1 MEECAP
7 GLLALP
13 WAGGAPVLVVAGG
26 AIPPEHRGQV
36 HPHDA
41 PVDARAGGG
50 EGGGGGAPGQGEGAK
65 HGEHGG
71 VLPGLRDQAEDA
83 DGRGLELGR
92 RRR

>member
-13 WAGGAPVLVVAGG
+13 RAGGAPVLVVAGG
-26 AIPPEHRGQV
+26 AIPPEHRGHV

>member
-13 WAGGAPVLVVAGG
+13 RAGGAPVLVVAGG
-26 AIPPEHRGQV
+26 AIPPEHRGHV

-50 EGGGGGAPGQGEGAK
+50 EGGGGGGPVDDAARSRSRSLAHDALSRSRTLSGEWRV
-65 HGEHGG
+65 E
-71 VLPGLRDQAEDA
+71 
-83 DGRGLELGR
+83 
-92 RRR
+92 